1 MQDLLLVAQ
10 NAFIIFIFIIAYTRL
25 FGLRSFSKM
34 TNFDFAVTIAIGSVV
49 ASGILNTD
57 RSVLY
62 SLIALL
68 SLYGLKTL
76 TAWIQV
82 RWTAFDSWTANQPVL
97 LMRNGK
103 IDEEEMKRQKVNKD
117 ELIAKLR
124 EANVLKMSAV
134 RAVVL
139 ETTGDV
145 SVLHGEELEEDLLFG
160 VKDVKST

>member
-1 MQDLLLVAQ
+1 MQDLWLIVK
-10 NAFIIFIFIIAYTRL
+10 NALIVFAVVILYTRL

-34 TNFDFAVTIAIGSVV
+34 TNFDFAVTIGIGSVV

-57 RSVLY
+57 RSILY
-62 SLIALL
+62 SLLALFL
-68 SLYGLKTL
+68 LYGLKAL
-76 TAWIQV
+76 TAWIQTH
-82 RWTAFDSWTANQPVL
+82 WKAFENLTANEPVL
-97 LMRNGK
+97 LMRDGI

-124 EANVLKMSAV
+124 EANVLKMSDV

-145 SVLHGEELEEDLLFG
+145 SVLHGDELEEDLLYG
-160 VKDVKST
+160 VKDVKPA